1 MQDQTQKLTVREKIG
16 YGLGDS
22 AANLIFQVMMVLQM
36 SFYTDTFG
44 IAPAAAGTLLLVARV
59 WDGIFDPMMGVIADR
74 TNSRWG
80 KFRPWI
86 LWTAIPFGAMAFLCF
101 YTPNFSAGGKL
112 LYAYITYIAFMTI
125 YSMNN
130 LPYSALSGVATSDI
144 GDRTALSSY
153 RQTCAM
159 IAGVIVQGL
168 ALPLVAHFG
177 KGNSALG
184 YKWTIGIFSI
194 VGIFLFF
201 ITFISTKERIKPN
214 PHQKTSVGQDFADLL
229 KNGPWI
235 ILFLLTIFIFITLAM
250 RGGDIVY
257 LFKYYFDKGAQWT
270 LLQNLHILPILQYFN
285 MAPAD
290 QNDTEKIISWAFS
303 VFCVSGL
310 IATILGIWASKWFAL
325 RMGKRNAFIL
335 GLATITILWVPF
347 YFLPP
352 KAVLAAII
360 LQLFAQFGYGITAPL
375 LWAMMAD
382 VADYSEWKTGRRA
395 TAIVFAAV
403 VFGLKAGIGVGGA
416 IGGWILAFYNYVP
429 NVDQSAR
436 TLIGIRLTA
445 SIFPAIPFAIGIVLL
460 LLYKIDKQMELQMQ
474 NELTDRR
481 KQYKV

>member
-1 MQDQTQKLTVREKIG
+1 MQSETQKLTVREKIG
-16 YGLGDS
+16 YGLGDAS
-22 AANLIFQVMMVLQM
+22 ANLIFQVMIILQM
-36 SFYTDTFG
+36 NFYTDSFG
-44 IAPAAAGTLLLVARV
+44 ITATAAGTLLFVARF
-59 WDGIFDPMMGVIADR
+59 WDAIFDPIMGLIADR

-86 LWTAIPFGAMAFLCF
+86 LWTAIPFGIMAFLCF
-101 YTPNFSAGGKL
+101 YTPNFSTGGKL
-112 LYAYITYIAFMTI
+112 LYAYIMYIAFMTI

-130 LPYSALSGVATSDI
+130 LPYSALSGVMTSDI

-159 IAGVIVQGL
+159 IAAVIVQGL

-177 KGNSALG
+177 PKGNSALG
-184 YKWTIGIFSI
+184 YEWTIGIFAV
-194 VGIFLFF
+194 VGVFLFF
-201 ITFISTKERIKPN
+201 ITFVSTKERIKPD
-214 PHQKTSVGQDFADLL
+214 PHQKTSVGQDLADLL

-250 RGGDIVY
+250 RGGDLVY
-257 LFKYYFDKGAQWT
+257 LFKYYFDKGAE
-270 LLQNLHILPILQYFN
+270 LNLIKLIGI
-285 MAPAD
+285 APAD
-290 QNDTEKIISWAFS
+290 TNDTTAIFSRSFS
-303 VFCVSGL
+303 VFSVSGL

-325 RMGKRNAFIL
+325 RMGKKNAFIL

-352 KAVLAAII
+352 KALLAAII
-360 LQLFAQFGYGITAPL
+360 IQLFAQFGYGITAPL

-382 VADYSEWKTGRRA
+382 AADYSEWKTGRRA

-403 VFGLKAGIGVGGA
+403 VFGLKAGLGVGGA

-429 NVDQSAR
+429 NVEQSAR

-460 LLYKIDKQMELQMQ
+460 LFYKINKQMELQMQ
-474 NELTDRR
+474 NELTERR